1 MSAEYLTGGI
11 TVVEQHE
18 ACEMPEDAKIAW
30 QEIYAPLV
38 GTKHT
43 PITYVGPQI
52 VRGVNHVYLAERVMP
67 YRDRVY
73 RHIVEIKIN
82 EFNGVYTPVSEK
94 VLY

>member
-1 MSAEYLTGGI
+1 MSAEYLLGGVK
-11 TVVEQHE
+11 VVEQCE
-18 ACEMPEDAKIAW
+18 APEMPEDAKIAW

-43 PITYVGPQI
+43 PIAYVGPQL
-52 VRGVNHVYLAERVMP
+52 VKGVNHVYLAERVMP
-67 YRDRVY
+67 YRDRIY

-82 EFNGVYTPVSEK
+82 EFNGEYTPVSEK